1 MKLEL
6 DEELL
11 NAVLQGTERGL
22 GMTGLRP
29 AAIGASRF
37 TTGQRPVAVLVGLVG
52 RNSGSVTISMSER
65 AMLFVAGRLLGEEQ
79 PTPSDATLDAIMEI
93 GNQVAGS
100 IKENLKDTSF
110 DVQVISVPSLILGA
124 SYSVRFARG
133 LSTLSVDFEIG
144 EIPITFYQ
152 DRVFTVTIS
161 LMRKVG
167 TIR

>member
-11 NAVLQGTERGL
+11 AAVLDGTERGL
-22 GMTGLRP
+22 QMTGLRP
-29 AAIGASRF
+29 PAIGASRF
-37 TTGQRPVAVLVGLVG
+37 TTGQRPIAVLVGLVG
-52 RNSGSVTISMSER
+52 RNSGSVTLSMSER
-65 AMLFVAGRLLGEEQ
+65 AMLFIAGKLLGEDQVAPNE
-79 PTPSDATLDAIMEI
+79 ANLDAIMEI

-100 IKENLKDTSF
+100 IKENLGNTSF

-124 SYSVRFARG
+124 SYSVHYARG
-133 LSTLSVDFEIG
+133 LSTLSVDFELS

-152 DRVFTVTIS
+152 DRIFTVTVS
-161 LMRKVG
+161 LMRRVG